1 MVAYAVTLA
10 GLVLVNAQLFHQRY
24 YEKKL
29 KQDFDVELS
38 DDDASFDSD
47 LAEESS
53 LSRLFR
59 RYVAV
64 YIFCSAADWLQGSYT
79 YSLYKSHHGLDDSA
93 IARLFAIGFASAG
106 VAGTFTGALADKYGR
121 RVGCL
126 SYCALYSVSCAAMT
140 MEDIRFLILGR
151 VLGGISTTLLYSVF
165 EAWLVTEL
173 HHRNAYSEYIKETF
187 TTLAT
192 INGTVAIVCGICSQ
206 VLVYM
211 TGSQKSPFLASIWCL
226 LIASALIV
234 RFWDENHGQED
245 KFGPNSNEIVSGP
258 LGYRAVVVL
267 GLGMCAMEGA
277 MYAMIL
283 LWTPAIQSSRDAAYA
298 TGEAPLGLIF
308 ANFMCAMML
317 GSWLLELLTKLEH
330 HSAGISH
337 WTQLAMSVAASSLS
351 LAVIMH
357 GEAIRFL
364 AFCVFELC
372 VGVYMPAM
380 AAMKQSLIGNQRRG
394 QLYALMR
401 LPLNIFVIGLLG
413 MVGEHEVDRGRIFA
427 LCSAMLLTAT
437 ILLWR
442 WTR

>member
-1 MVAYAVTLA
+1 MIRDT
-10 GLVLVNAQLFHQRY
+10 
-24 YEKKL
+24 
-29 KQDFDVELS
+29 
-38 DDDASFDSD
+38 
-47 LAEESS
+47 
-53 LSRLFR
+53 
-59 RYVAV
+59 
-64 YIFCSAADWLQGSYT
+64 
-79 YSLYKSHHGLDDSA
+79 
-93 IARLFAIGFASAG
+93 
-106 VAGTFTGALADKYGR
+106 DK
-121 RVGCL
+121 
-126 SYCALYSVSCAAMT
+126 T
-140 MEDIRFLILGR
+140 D
-151 VLGGISTTLLYSVF
+151 
-165 EAWLVTEL
+165 
-173 HHRNAYSEYIKETF
+173 
-187 TTLAT
+187 
-192 INGTVAIVCGICSQ
+192 
-206 VLVYM
+206 
-211 TGSQKSPFLASIWCL
+211 
-226 LIASALIV
+226 
-234 RFWDENHGQED
+234 
-245 KFGPNSNEIVSGP
+245 
-258 LGYRAVVVL
+258 RAVVVL

-413 MVGEHEVDRGRIFA
+413 MVGERQCCWPSSKDMADKHADEVDRGRIFA